1 MDVVLRCCCCCR
13 KVGNQIPTRTIF
25 HHHLQVCGGT
35 KGFVDFDNIRMIQ
48 RFQYLYLI
56 REELILLLLLLL
68 LECGATAAAA
78 AAAGEL
84 QVLEDK
90 KECDVRRRRTL
101 VIVTANV
108 PQRTL
113 ALVRILL
120 GQW

>member
-68 LECGATAAAA
+68 ECGATAAAA